1 LSHGLTAMHSTK
13 PVPRRDVGEVAGG
26 QVAVGLE
33 AELLSEAESSLA
45 CRMVLVGRTG
55 REREN

>member
-1 LSHGLTAMHSTK
+1 MHSTK